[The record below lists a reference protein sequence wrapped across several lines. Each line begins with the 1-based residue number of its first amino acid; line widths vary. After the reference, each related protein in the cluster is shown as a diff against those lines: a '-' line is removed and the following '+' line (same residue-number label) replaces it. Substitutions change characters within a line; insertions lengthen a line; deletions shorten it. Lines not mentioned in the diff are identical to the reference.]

1 MKPGAD
7 PTAYSASVVSGAAQP
22 ARWRERFALALYS
35 AALLLAQPLLR
46 RKLQQRAHQEPF
58 YAQDVEQRFGHY
70 DALQAPPAPGA
81 WVWIHAV
88 SLGETHAAAALL
100 QQLRQALPGMRLLL
114 THGTATGREA
124 GSSLLRPGDVQVWQ
138 PWDTPGATRR
148 FVQHFRPRIGLL
160 VETEV
165 WPNLVRACQQVGVP
179 LCLVNARLSDKSL
192 RQSQRLA
199 WLSLPAFRALAAI
212 WPQTEDDA
220 RRLRLLGA
228 TVQPPLGNL
237 KFDTTPDADQCAQG
251 LALRRSVGKPVLLF
265 ASSRE
270 GEEQM
275 LLDALRART
284 TEALGDTSR
293 SVQLGAPV
301 AAATTTT
308 AAATVAVAATAVAS
322 DALRSVQW
330 LLVPRHPQ
338 RFDAVAALCAA
349 AGLSVSRR
357 SVDGTGFAPADI
369 WLGDSLG
376 EMALYL
382 GLADVALLGGSFAP
396 LGGQNLIEAAACG
409 CPVVMGPHTFNF
421 AQAAE
426 MAQLEGAAYEVPDM
440 AQALDR
446 ALQLVQDPL
455 ALEASSS
462 AALAFALRHAGAAR
476 RTSAQIVELL
486 NKLGR

>member
-1 MKPGAD
+1 MKPNVD
-7 PTAYSASVVSGAAQP
+7 PTAHPTGVVSGAAQP
-22 ARWRERFALALYS
+22 TGWRERFALGLYS
-35 AALLLAQPLLR
+35 AALFLAQPLLR
-46 RKLQQRAHQEPF
+46 RKLQQRARQEPV
-58 YAQDVEQRFGHY
+58 YAHDVEQRFGHY
-70 DALQAPPAPGA
+70 DALQVPPAPGR

-124 GSSLLRPGDVQVWQ
+124 GRSLLQPGDVQVWQ

-148 FVQHFRPRIGLL
+148 FVEHFRPRIGLL

-165 WPNLVRACQQVGVP
+165 WPNLVRACQRACVP
-179 LCLVNARLSDKSL
+179 LCLVNARLSAKSL

-199 WLSLPAFRALAAI
+199 WLALPAFQALAAI

-237 KFDTTPDADQCAQG
+237 KFDSTPDSEQCAQG
-251 LALRRSVGKPVLLF
+251 LALRQGVGKPVLVF

-275 LLDALRART
+275 LLDALRARASAAFGEASQSAPGAGA
-284 TEALGDTSR
+284 TEAD
-293 SVQLGAPV
+293 P
-301 AAATTTT
+301 
-308 AAATVAVAATAVAS
+308 
-322 DALRSVQW
+322 LRSVQW

-338 RFDAVAALCAA
+338 RFDAVAALCGA

-382 GLADVALLGGSFAP
+382 GLADVALLGGSYAP

-440 AQALDR
+440 AQALER
-446 ALQLVQDPL
+446 ALQLVQDPV
-455 ALEASSS
+455 ALEAASS

-476 RTSAQIVELL
+476 RASVQIVELL
-486 NKLGR
+486 ARQGA

>member
-1 MKPGAD
+1 MTLPFHAASAASGSAPPGA
-7 PTAYSASVVSGAAQP
+7 V
-22 ARWRERFALALYS
+22 RWRERLALGLYS
-35 AALLLAQPLLR
+35 AALFLAQPLLR
-46 RKLQQRAHQEPF
+46 RKLRQRARQEPL
-58 YAQDVEQRFGHY
+58 YAQDVEQRFGRY
-70 DALQAPPAPGA
+70 GPVDGMPAPGT
-81 WVWIHAV
+81 WIWIHAV

-100 QQLRQALPGMRLLL
+100 RQLREALPGMRLLL

-124 GSSLLRPGDVQVWQ
+124 GRSLLQPGDLQVWQ
-138 PWDTPGATRR
+138 PWDTPGATHR
-148 FVQHFRPRIGLL
+148 FVAHFRPRIGLL

-165 WPNLVRACQQVGVP
+165 WPNLVRSCRQAGVP
-179 LCLVNARLSDKSL
+179 LCLVNARLSAKSL

-199 WLSLPAFRALAAI
+199 WLAVPAFRALAAI
-212 WPQTEDDA
+212 WPQTEYDA

-237 KFDTTPDADQCAQG
+237 KFDTTPDSNQCAEG
-251 LALRRSVGKPVLLF
+251 LALRQSVSKPVLIF

-275 LLDALRART
+275 LLDLLRAST
-284 TEALGDTSR
+284 PAAGQDAGGSPKPEAEG
-293 SVQLGAPV
+293 VAP
-301 AAATTTT
+301 
-308 AAATVAVAATAVAS
+308 
-322 DALRSVQW
+322 DGLRQVQW

-338 RFDAVAALCAA
+338 RFDAVAALCTA

-376 EMALYL
+376 EMAMYL

-421 AQAAE
+421 ALAAE
-426 MAQLEGAAYEVPDM
+426 LAQIEGAAYEVPDM
-440 AQALDR
+440 AHGLKR
-446 ALQLVQDPL
+446 ALQLVQDPV
-455 ALEASSS
+455 ALEAASS
-462 AALAFALRHAGAAR
+462 AALAFALRHAGAAQR
-476 RTSAQIVELL
+476 SSAQIVELL
-486 NKLGR
+486 AKDAG